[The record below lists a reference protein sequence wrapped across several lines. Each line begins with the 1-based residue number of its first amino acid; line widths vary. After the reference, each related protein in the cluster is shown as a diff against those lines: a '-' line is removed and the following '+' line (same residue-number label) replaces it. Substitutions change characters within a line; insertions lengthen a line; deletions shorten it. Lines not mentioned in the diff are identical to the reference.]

1 MDAIWAPTLACWLA
15 GPGPLLSGQ
24 MWAHCYGFFS
34 FPLAC
39 CCCDCK
45 SVVIVVATAAEWLN
59 NNNNGESNNNNKGAA
74 NARTSRCCFC
84 CWPRLEASSFLVREH
99 PNYPPAHLQFCAHP
113 THFTTTTP
121 SFGRRTDFCSLAF
134 IASASV
140 SALKYAALS
149 RLFPLHTALHF
160 HFSTSDPLYA
170 FFIYSL
176 FLFTRPV
183 PSQLLSM
190 VFFPL
195 AHCCRSLIIM
205 WLAFVLSSVL
215 LLVVYGGDSNYVD
228 FSCTNKLKFIL

>member
-34 FPLAC
+34 LFLLLAVVVTVKVSSLLLPLL
-39 CCCDCK
+39 
-45 SVVIVVATAAEWLN
+45 LN
-59 NNNNGESNNNNKGAA
+59 GLTTITMASRTITTRGAA
-74 NARTSRCCFC
+74 NARTSRRYFCCSC

-149 RLFPLHTALHF
+149 PAFPAAHCPPLPLF
-160 HFSTSDPLYA
+160 HFWPTLRVFYLLTFPFHSA
-170 FFIYSL
+170 
-176 FLFTRPV
+176 RPV
-183 PSQLLSM
+183 PTAFHGFFSVSPLLPKSYYYVACFRPFFSFIACCLWRRQQL
-190 VFFPL
+190 
-195 AHCCRSLIIM
+195 CRFQLH
-205 WLAFVLSSVL
+205 
-215 LLVVYGGDSNYVD
+215 
-228 FSCTNKLKFIL
+228 K